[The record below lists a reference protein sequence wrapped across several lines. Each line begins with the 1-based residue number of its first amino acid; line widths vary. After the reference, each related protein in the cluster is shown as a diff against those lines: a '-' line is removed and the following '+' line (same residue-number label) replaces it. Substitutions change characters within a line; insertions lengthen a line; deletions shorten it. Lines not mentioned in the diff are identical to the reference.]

1 MNRLARFRFGNLHK
15 RRIFLVIALVT
26 LILLTSMLF
35 LMFIGFFGSRAEL
48 PRVRASA
55 ELTSKHTEGVGINV
69 LEVPDTNLI
78 VNPFF
83 GKCTDSLSAQITE
96 VGGNSIYF
104 DPSAAS
110 AFSEL
115 SFGDSVEILSLDGN
129 GKMGL
134 RYSGTAVGF
143 TDTAFG
149 VPVVLE
155 DTEALWINDP
165 VIKTAEYSGYLYLLT
180 ANGNLI
186 TDAAVYPELSGIE
199 QPVVDICSEGMSVYA
214 VTSIGEIYVS
224 TDSGPFSLLGS
235 CHLAEGISVNH
246 ITCANGNIAVFLS
259 DGSVK
264 LLTTNGC
271 TSVANADISYA
282 VSGQGFMAYISGNEL
297 FVSHNGMFFSSLD
310 QFPSYIREGDM
321 ITDMKAGDDE
331 IYVLTLYGRLIR
343 IGMDSED
350 PIINSCD
357 ISSIEPVSICAS
369 GDDAVIAVT
378 SDSQAYYVPVSTG
391 VPRTLGLT
399 GISVEYIMN
408 YGSDSYLIKSG
419 NTLYEASLKSAVF
432 VDVPVAEGVVMEGDT
447 CIIEHSSFDAEPWD
461 LYGDTHL
468 ITQSSGVSLVGTG
481 NGLHAMSYELD
492 GTTAEL
498 FESNLFYRIEVSLS
512 SDTEDAECYVWLNG
526 ETFGEQGLHI
536 NNLSS
541 QQRSYSFVFAVTDAM
556 LSDETIR
563 FNISFEDDAV
573 INIYNAYVGLD
584 RYDINSVPTDFVD
597 EMAVCAPSA
606 LRFSSTVPGSNGF
619 CEETYYGVSAFSL
632 ERELLLCKNSGA
644 NPWIVMGSAVSQ
656 NDVNEFLGYLCGSVS
671 NEYGKRRIDNGTALP
686 WSRQFDTIYI
696 EISDFNGTFLT
707 DSQRGAYVSYVMSLF
722 AKSEFYIEIKDRIVF
737 IDGMNYEGGVMLSD
751 ADRHA
756 SGIVIDIVEEDGV
769 PMTFTD
775 SVYTAIDNLIYNAP
789 RNRNGGSSG
798 GEFVSTVRIGNTVEQ
813 GTYDSAD
820 IVSAIIRA
828 ENMYADLIM
837 IDSDMP
843 SCRLIATLRP
853 LIGGDTMYCETMEP
867 LDQSSRFSA
876 EGFNDACET
885 LLIDQ
890 AESIYIVLANHSDE
904 LQQFVVLSDA
914 YNTADGSYRRY
925 SARGDLLMERDLD
938 RLGLRL
944 VLQAG
949 EYMVIEIPK

>member
-15 RRIFLVIALVT
+15 RRIFLVIVLVT

-69 LEVPDTNLI
+69 LEVPDANLI
-78 VNPFF
+78 DNPFF
-83 GKCTDSLSAQITE
+83 GKCSDNLSAQITE
-96 VGGNSIYF
+96 VSGNSIYF
-104 DPSAAS
+104 DPSDAS
-110 AFSEL
+110 EFSGL
-115 SFGDSVEILSLDGN
+115 TFGDSVEILSMDASGR
-129 GKMGL
+129 MGL

-143 TDTAFG
+143 TDTVFG
-149 VPVVLE
+149 VPVALE
-155 DTEALWINDP
+155 DTAALWINDP
-165 VIKTAEYSGYLYLLT
+165 VVQTAEYSDVLYLLT

-186 TDAAVYPELSGIE
+186 TDAAVYPELSGIG
-199 QPVVDICSEGMSVYA
+199 QPVIDICSEGMSVYA

-235 CHLAEGISVNH
+235 CNLTEDKSVNH
-246 ITCANGNIAVFLS
+246 IESVNGNVVVFLS
-259 DGSVK
+259 DGSIVT
-264 LLTTNGC
+264 LDSSGC
-271 TSVANADISYA
+271 TAVRNADVTYT
-282 VSGQGFMAYISGNEL
+282 VSGSGYLAYSSGDEIYVSRNGL
-297 FVSHNGMFFSSLD
+297 FFLHLEEFS
-310 QFPSYIREGDM
+310 SYIREGDM
-321 ITDMKAGDDE
+321 ITDMKAGADGF
-331 IYVLTLYGRLIR
+331 YVLTNYGRLIR
-343 IGMDSED
+343 IDMSDEQ
-350 PIINSCD
+350 PVITSCD

-391 VPRTLGLT
+391 VPRSLGLT
-399 GISVEYIMN
+399 GISVDCIMN
-408 YGSDSYLIKSG
+408 YGGDSYLIKSG
-419 NTLYEASLKSAVF
+419 NTLYESSLKSAVY
-432 VDVPVAEGVVMEGDT
+432 VDVPVPDGVVMEGDT
-447 CIIEHSSFDAEPWD
+447 CIVEHMNFDSDSWD

-468 ITQSSGVSLVGTG
+468 ITQSRGVSLVGSG
-481 NGLHAMSYELD
+481 DGVHAMSFELN
-492 GTTAEL
+492 GSSAQL
-498 FESNLFYRIEVSLS
+498 FESNLFYRIEVTMS
-512 SDTEDAECYVWLNG
+512 SDTEDASCYVWLNG

-536 NNLSS
+536 TDLNG
-541 QQRSYSFVFAVTDAM
+541 QQRSYSFVFAVTENM
-556 LSDETIR
+556 LSDETLR
-563 FNISFEDDAV
+563 FNISFENDAV
-573 INIYNAYVGLD
+573 INIYDAYVGLD
-584 RYDINSVPTDFVD
+584 RYDINSVPSDFTD
-597 EMAVCAPSA
+597 EMAACAPSA

-619 CEETYYGVSAFSL
+619 CEETYYGISAFSL

-644 NPWIVMGSAVSQ
+644 NPWIVMSSSVSQ

-671 NEYGKRRIDNGTALP
+671 NDYGKRRIDNGSALP

-696 EISDFNGTFLT
+696 EISDLNGTFLT

-756 SGIVIDIVEEDGV
+756 SGIVIDIAEEEGEELS
-769 PMTFTD
+769 FID
-775 SVYTAIDNLIYNAP
+775 SVYSAIDNLIYNAP

-798 GEFVSTVRIGNTVEQ
+798 GEFVSTVRIGNSVDQE
-813 GTYDSAD
+813 TYDSAD

-843 SCRLIATLRP
+843 SCRLIASLRP
-853 LIGGDTMYCETMEP
+853 LIGGDLMYCETMEP
-867 LDQSSRFSA
+867 LDQSSRFTA
-876 EGFNDACET
+876 EGFNEACET

-890 AESIYIVLANHSDE
+890 DESIVIVLANHSEE

-914 YNTADGSYRRY
+914 YNTSDGSYRRY

>member
-1 MNRLARFRFGNLHK
+1 MNRLDRFRFGNLHK
-15 RRIFLVIALVT
+15 RRIFLVVALVT
-26 LILLTSMLF
+26 LILLASMLF
-35 LMFIGFFGSRAEL
+35 LMVIGFFGSRAEL

-69 LEVPDTNLI
+69 IEVPDANLI
-78 VNPFF
+78 DNPFF
-83 GKCTDSLSAQITE
+83 GKCSDNISAQITE
-96 VGGNSIYF
+96 VSGNSIYF

-110 AFSEL
+110 AFSDL
-115 SFGDSVEILSLDGN
+115 SFGDSVEILSMDAS

-149 VPVVLE
+149 VPVPLE
-155 DTEALWINDP
+155 DTAALWINDP

-199 QPVVDICSEGMSVYA
+199 QPVIDICSEGMSVYA
-214 VTSIGEIYVS
+214 VTSIGDIYVS

-235 CHLAEGISVNH
+235 CNLAEGISVLH
-246 ITCANGNIAVFLS
+246 ITSANGNIVLFLS
-259 DGSVK
+259 DGSIVS
-264 LLTTNGC
+264 LDSSGC
-271 TSVANADISYA
+271 TTVGNAEVSYT
-282 VSGQGFMAYISGNEL
+282 VSGQGFMAYSSGNEIY
-297 FVSHNGMFFSSLD
+297 VSHNGLFFMRLD
-310 QFPSYIREGDM
+310 EFSTYIREGDA
-321 ITDMKAGDDE
+321 ITDMKAGNNE
-331 IYVLTLYGRLIR
+331 FYVLTLYGRLIR
-343 IGMDSED
+343 IGMSDEEPVIS
-350 PIINSCD
+350 SSD

-391 VPRTLGLT
+391 VPRSLGLT
-399 GISVEYIMN
+399 GISVDYIMN
-408 YGSDSYLIKSG
+408 YGSDNYLIKSG
-419 NTLYEASLKSAVF
+419 NTLYESSLKSAVF
-432 VDVPVAEGVVMEGDT
+432 VDVPVADGVVMEGDT
-447 CIIEHSSFDAEPWD
+447 CIIEHSSFDSDAWD

-468 ITQSSGVSLVGTG
+468 ITQSQGVSLVGSG
-481 NGLHAMSYELD
+481 NGVHAMSFELN
-492 GTTAEL
+492 GTSSEL
-498 FESNLFYRIEVSLS
+498 FESNLFYRIEVSMS
-512 SDTEDAECYVWLNG
+512 SNTEDASCYVWLNG

-536 NNLSS
+536 TDLNG
-541 QQRSYSFVFAVTDAM
+541 QQRSYSFVFAVTDNM
-556 LSDETIR
+556 LSDETLR

-584 RYDINSVPTDFVD
+584 RYDINSVPTDFID
-597 EMAVCAPSA
+597 EMAACAPSA
-606 LRFSSTVPGSNGF
+606 LRFSATVPGSNGF

-644 NPWIVMGSAVSQ
+644 NPWIVMGSSVSQ
-656 NDVNEFLGYLCGSVS
+656 NEVNEFLGYLCGSVS
-671 NEYGKRRIDNGTALP
+671 NEYGKRRIDNGSALP

-737 IDGMNYEGGVMLSD
+737 VDGMNYEGGVMLSD

-756 SGIVIDIVEEDGV
+756 SGIVIDIVEEEGEALS
-769 PMTFTD
+769 FTD

-843 SCRLIATLRP
+843 SVRLIATLRP
-853 LIGGDTMYCETMEP
+853 LIGGDTMFCETMEP
-867 LDQSSRFSA
+867 LDQNSRFSA
-876 EGFNDACET
+876 EGFDNACES